1 MIYTSFWIYFC
12 VKNQFPGLFLYFYYT
27 RDRVSNSV
35 EYRGPCA
42 SVPKI
47 QNSIRKDGGLIKPKH
62 RVSFERSARRR
73 GMVKSRP
80 PDQLREVQIKS
91 KLHRTG
97 EERWPPDRGSM
108 VVILKSHRQTLP
120 AHPLIYGHGLL
131 KRKDIYV
138 LIRIVRSK
146 IHAPDW
152 IPPKRYPIQS
162 TLSKPRPAVVV
173 SPPTSSQ
180 VKGKC
185 ALGPF
190 LSILVI

>member
-12 VKNQFPGLFLYFYYT
+12 IKNQFPGLFLYFYYT
-27 RDRVSNSV
+27 QDHISNSI

-42 SVPKI
+42 SVPKT

-80 PDQLREVQIKS
+80 PDQLRTVQIKS

-131 KRKDIYV
+131 KRKVICV
-138 LIRIVRSK
+138 LIWTVRVD
-146 IHAPDW
+146 PMVCTLLQ
-152 IPPKRYPIQS
+152 PPVCLTRWRGRLPHSRHYQS
-162 TLSKPRPAVVV
+162 T
-173 SPPTSSQ
+173 SSVLQ
-180 VKGKC
+180 V
-185 ALGPF
+185 LP
-190 LSILVI
+190 